1 MDDVLGYKG
10 KRVIVSG
17 CFSGMGE
24 ATAKLLLSLG
34 AEVHGL
40 DFKPSSLP
48 LASFTQIDLRDPAT
62 IEAAVAGIGGRID
75 ALFNCA
81 VVLGSGSVL
90 GVVPKTY
97 LPNYRE

>member
-1 MDDVLGYKG
+1 MSDILGYKG

-24 ATAKLLLSLG
+24 ATAKLLLELG

-40 DFKPSSLP
+40 DFRDSSLP
-48 LASFTQIDLRDPAT
+48 LASFTNVDLRDPAS
-62 IEAAVAGIGGRID
+62 IEAAVAGIGGKVD

-81 VVLGSGSVL
+81 G
-90 GVVPKTY
+90 
-97 LPNYRE
+97 LPQSFPPLDVMN